1 MIKIWIG
8 RRETDLLT
16 YPSEYFDF
24 SITYYG
30 SNKNN
35 NYSYDVNKRTC
46 LKYDIN
52 FFMFVIQKIT
62 EITNGYNYSLFFYN
76 ARLAQKLIK
85 YDNKILGHIKYCNS
99 FELLRWFNNKS
110 YTRMWLSNY
119 VSVPPFLLLSKHDCT
134 IEFLSKSFPTI
145 DKFALQLNYSSGGT
159 GTYILEKET
168 ASKTYNLLSDTIP
181 YLVSPYIERS
191 FSACCHLLIT
201 ENNYVLFPIGMQY
214 LKEAVLY
221 RGTTYILPDDLRK
234 EMPHIIDFIDK
245 IAILLSRCGYR
256 GICGFDF
263 LVTNKDIYMLEINPR
278 YMGSTFVINYALN
291 KNGFPTIF
299 ELNQMAFENN
309 KKLIQLKKD
318 LFDLRMPYRCNNVY
332 EGEVFDAIP
341 SDKYLIYND
350 GYSKS
355 IPCEKNAYLYAYIEL
370 L

>member
-168 ASKTYNLLSDTIP
+168 ASKTYNLL
-181 YLVSPYIERS
+181 
-191 FSACCHLLIT
+191 
-201 ENNYVLFPIGMQY
+201 FPIKTIGNFLSDFKSGKNFHSL
-214 LKEAVLY
+214 LKMFKYSFFKQLQPP
-221 RGTTYILPDDLRK
+221 I
-234 EMPHIIDFIDK
+234 
-245 IAILLSRCGYR
+245 
-256 GICGFDF
+256 
-263 LVTNKDIYMLEINPR
+263 TNK
-278 YMGSTFVINYALN
+278 
-291 KNGFPTIF
+291 
-299 ELNQMAFENN
+299 
-309 KKLIQLKKD
+309 
-318 LFDLRMPYRCNNVY
+318 
-332 EGEVFDAIP
+332 
-341 SDKYLIYND
+341 
-350 GYSKS
+350 
-355 IPCEKNAYLYAYIEL
+355 L
-370 L
+370 LL